1 MHPNTAQ
8 SVLGPMQDD
17 SDQPIWSLQDPSG
30 IQTVTCPIQ
39 TPVKPGLRPK
49 FGHVTPL
56 FVICLIPKYKGNQA
70 VSIFIVRAEV
80 SDASEI
86 SHLVHLKDISQHK
99 YLCRHLAGSLLTGTP
114 LLFSMRNHTS
124 RRRKRRRKSKIRLQK

>member
-39 TPVKPGLRPK
+39 TPVKPGLRPQ

-56 FVICLIPKYKGNQA
+56 FVICLILKYKGNQA
-70 VSIFIVRAEV
+70 VPIF
-80 SDASEI
+80 
-86 SHLVHLKDISQHK
+86 L
-99 YLCRHLAGSLLTGTP
+99 SLI
-114 LLFSMRNHTS
+114 H
-124 RRRKRRRKSKIRLQK
+124 I